1 MYNYINQ
8 YDREVYIEGES
19 EQQLKVVNTVD
30 ITNDIDNN
38 IIKYTVVSKT
48 DSTIEFDSATITDTY
63 FPIEEVD
70 ILDYEIEK
78 DNGISIRVA
87 TYDKNYSY
95 ILILDDNRISVIDRI
110 MIDDIGYFILYFKNC
125 YYKTSIKLNKCELI
139 VSSIGTV
146 FAENNGNSISVG
158 DISYGNKRA
167 VSLVNECGMYVKRLA
182 YNNQCV
188 DISNN
193 TIINTKDLPLEIA
206 IVDYKKNN
214 IYNSTNYDNYIYVSN
229 NMFLLSVINIL
240 EIITAEEDLQAYIA
254 TKYPAVIWNMSLLTI
269 DGKIYPI
276 GTKCPVKNNGK
287 IRKIRLYNISNVEKE
302 FDITVKTFKVN
313 GVPSTFMLNKYANV
327 LDVQTYTK
335 SVSDATSEIST
346 SKLYLKNIVKNKMY
360 SYGVDV
366 PDSDSNRTIEN
377 ILKNRYKIISRRC
390 DSYVLW

>member
-1 MYNYINQ
+1 M
-8 YDREVYIEGES
+8 
-19 EQQLKVVNTVD
+19 
-30 ITNDIDNN
+30 
-38 IIKYTVVSKT
+38 
-48 DSTIEFDSATITDTY
+48 
-63 FPIEEVD
+63 
-70 ILDYEIEK
+70 
-78 DNGISIRVA
+78 SIRVA

-95 ILILDDNRISVIDRI
+95 ILILDNNRISVIDRI

-125 YYKTSIKLNKCELI
+125 YLNTSIKLNKCELI
-139 VSSIGTV
+139 ISSIGTV

-193 TIINTKDLPLEIA
+193 TIINTKDLPLEMV

-214 IYNSTNYDNYIYVSN
+214 IYNRTNYDNYIYVSN
-229 NMFLLSVINIL
+229 NMFLLSIINII
-240 EIITAEEDLQAYIA
+240 EIITAEEDLQTYIA
-254 TKYPAVIWNMSLLTI
+254 TKYPAVIWNMSLLMI
-269 DGKIYPI
+269 DGKMYPI

-287 IRKIRLYNISNVEKE
+287 IRKVRLYNISNIEKE
-302 FDITVKTFKVN
+302 FDITAKTFKVN

-335 SVSDATSEIST
+335 SVSDETSEIST
-346 SKLYLKNIVKNKMY
+346 SKLYLKNTIKNKMY

-366 PDSDSNRTIEN
+366 PDSDSNRDIEN